1 MNLNYEKI
9 DKKDKIEMV
18 VTERCHIKG
27 YSPVETWCVDA
38 LLFHKKKKLNKMIN
52 NYIINIVNVCE
63 PRV

>member
-38 LLFHKKKKLNKMIN
+38 LLFHKKKKNLTKWL
-52 NYIINIVNVCE
+52 IIIL
-63 PRV
+63 